1 MDCASMQEIL
11 QPENNLEGVM
21 VGRLAMNNTWEMAK
35 IDNTFFPEF
44 GHHDTLN
51 RE

>member
-1 MDCASMQEIL
+1 
-11 QPENNLEGVM
+11 M

-44 GHHDTLN
+44 GSHETPN
-51 RE
+51 REQLLLEYADYAQ

>member
-1 MDCASMQEIL
+1 MDCASMEEIL

-35 IDNTFFPEF
+35 IDSMFFPEF
-44 GHHDTLN
+44 GIFDSLD